1 MQQPKITNEELLKV
15 IIDYITTHNYSPTVR
30 DLMNLTDIQ
39 SSSTMHYQI
48 KQLRD
53 NGFIDYVNSEPRTI
67 RVIGYKFVKE

>member
-1 MQQPKITNEELLKV
+1 MIQPKITNEELLNV

-39 SSSTMHYQI
+39 SSSTMHYRI

-53 NGFIDYVNSEPRTI
+53 NGFIDYVDNEPRTI
-67 RVIGYKFVKE
+67 RVIGYKYVKE

>member
-1 MQQPKITNEELLKV
+1 MIQPKITNEELIA
-15 IIDYITTHNYSPTVR
+15 IITNYIQTHNYSPTVR

-39 SSSTMHYQI
+39 SSSTMHYRI

-53 NGFIDYVNSEPRTI
+53 NGFIDYVDSEPRTI